1 MYTNERMN
9 TIRLLIFFQTIIKTD
24 PKITHDRIRYRID
37 QLLDMLY
44 VIRYVKCYVRNVEHE
59 NMSLIVPM
67 MILQAK
73 TTSHSEKSVE
83 DTEEKRQSK
92 GTLSWNTP
100 YV

>member
-1 MYTNERMN
+1 MTVE
-9 TIRLLIFFQTIIKTD
+9 IRLQ
-24 PKITHDRIRYRID
+24 YRIN
-37 QLLDMLY
+37 QSPDMLY
-44 VIRYVKCYVRNVEHE
+44 VYVYVNVVNVEIE

-92 GTLSWNTP
+92 GMLSWNTP

>member
-1 MYTNERMN
+1 
-9 TIRLLIFFQTIIKTD
+9 
-24 PKITHDRIRYRID
+24 
-37 QLLDMLY
+37 MLY

-92 GTLSWNTP
+92 GAKRGAREAVPVRQNQR
-100 YV
+100 

>member
-1 MYTNERMN
+1 MTVQNRSV
-9 TIRLLIFFQTIIKTD
+9 TG
-24 PKITHDRIRYRID
+24 H
-37 QLLDMLY
+37 

-59 NMSLIVPM
+59 NMSLIVPI